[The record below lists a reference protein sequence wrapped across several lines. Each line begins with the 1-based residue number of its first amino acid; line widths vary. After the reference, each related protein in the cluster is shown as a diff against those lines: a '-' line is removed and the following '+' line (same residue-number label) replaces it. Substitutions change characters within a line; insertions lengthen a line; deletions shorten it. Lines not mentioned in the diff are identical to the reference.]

1 MRIGEICVRVL
12 NKNLLHILRCL
23 RSCLWPCLRLRLV
36 ALFGQMEKNRRARH
50 KASTAGWLPPS
61 SIRRLRLVTGAGAV
75 GAEVGSKAGAQA
87 VPLCVVACIYS
98 YRLQK
103 VCMEK

>member
-23 RSCLWPCLRLRLV
+23 RSCLCLCLRLV

-61 SIRRLRLVTGAGAV
+61 SIRRQRLVTVAGAV

>member
-23 RSCLWPCLRLRLV
+23 CLRLV

-61 SIRRLRLVTGAGAV
+61 SIRRQRLVTVAGAV

-98 YRLQK
+98 YRLRK